1 MSAAASRQARALLCL
16 GLLIAALGAAADD
29 RLPKVLVIGID
40 GLRSDAFR
48 SAAAPH
54 LHGLAR
60 EGSFVPDAYA
70 DRVTRSGPGW
80 TALLTGAWSAKH
92 GVVDNTFA
100 GYDPEAFP
108 HVFRRLEEARPGCVT
123 ASLVNWEPL
132 AGLAAHA
139 DVSRAFGDDDSVAV
153 WAERLLSGRGGPDPD
168 ALFLH
173 FDAPDFAGHRYGFS
187 RFSPP
192 YMAAIR
198 RTDERAGRVLAALAA
213 RPGREREAWL
223 VLVATDHGGTLRH
236 HGEDIP
242 ACRRVPL
249 IVSGDVE
256 VAGGR
261 LAGAGLADV
270 APTLLSHL
278 GVPVDPRWGLDG
290 RVLPLAPLGG
300 IVSDRLSR
308 QLPDLAEEEIR

>member
-1 MSAAASRQARALLCL
+1 MSAAAACRAMALLFL
-16 GLLIAALGAAADD
+16 GILFSASGAAADG
-29 RLPKVLVIGID
+29 RVPKVLVIGID

-48 SAAAPH
+48 AAAAPH
-54 LHGLAR
+54 LLGLAHD
-60 EGSFVPDAYA
+60 GSFAPEAYA
-70 DRVTRSGPGW
+70 DRITRSGPGW
-80 TALLTGAWSAKH
+80 TSLLTGAWSPKH
-92 GVVDNTFA
+92 GVIDNTFA

-108 HVFRRLEEARPGCVT
+108 HVFRRLKEARPACVT

-132 AGLAAHA
+132 ARLATHA
-139 DVSRAFGDDDSVAV
+139 DVSRAYGDDDSVALA
-153 WAERLLSGRGGPDPD
+153 AERLLAGRDGPDPD
-168 ALFLH
+168 VLFLH

-213 RPGREREAWL
+213 RPGRENEAWL

-249 IVSGDVE
+249 IVSGDVA
-256 VAGGR
+256 VAGAR
-261 LAGAGLADV
+261 LAEAGLADV
-270 APTLLSHL
+270 MPTLLSHL
-278 GVPVDPRWGLDG
+278 GVSPDPRWRLDG
-290 RVLPLAPLGG
+290 KALPLVPLGG
-300 IVSDRLSR
+300 IVRDRLSR
-308 QLPDLAEEEIR
+308 QLPDLSEEEIR